1 MKTLND
7 ILQTVEDRMV
17 LKVGEVYAS
26 NSKWLKAEDLGGKEH
41 ELIISEVKLMSVTNR
56 DDNSKIDTKIELAF
70 KYREKTLLLNK
81 TNAASIASMH
91 GDDAEEWVNKPITL
105 YPTQVTFQNQ
115 TVAAIRVQVIL
126 PKADEIADGEDI
138 PF

>member
-1 MKTLND
+1 
-7 ILQTVEDRMV
+7 MV

-41 ELIISEVKLMSVTNR
+41 ELVISEVKLMSVTNR
-56 DDNSKIDTKIELAF
+56 DDHAKVDSKIELAF
-70 KYREKTLLLNK
+70 RDREKTLLLNK

-91 GDDAEEWVNKPITL
+91 GDDAEGWVEKPVTL
-105 YPTQVTFQNQ
+105 YPTQVEYQNK
-115 TVAAIRVQVIL
+115 TVNAIRIREIL
-126 PKADEIADGEDI
+126 PKADEIGEGEDI